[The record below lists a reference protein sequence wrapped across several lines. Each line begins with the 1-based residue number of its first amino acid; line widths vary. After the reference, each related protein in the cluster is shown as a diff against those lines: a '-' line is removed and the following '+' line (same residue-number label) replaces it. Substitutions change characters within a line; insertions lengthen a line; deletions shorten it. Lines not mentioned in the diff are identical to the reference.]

1 MQIEWNEL
9 GSLQGELEIEANI
22 VNHFTLTIEVTIVNQ
37 VREHY

>member
-9 GSLQGELEIEANI
+9 GSLQGELEIEVNI
-22 VNHFTLTIEVTIVNQ
+22 VNHFTLTVEVNIVNQ